1 MHHGGPILA
10 RPAGGWMSDWVPG
23 GPTEVSSQFVYRG
36 LVESEVAL
44 PKAFEMWQLKPGV
57 MPSGFP

>member
-1 MHHGGPILA
+1 
-10 RPAGGWMSDWVPG
+10 MSDWVPG